1 MIDLPEEI
9 YERIEINGETY
20 IVVQVLPGHLAICV
34 RAIDVGG
41 GADTVALCLMKIP
54 E

>member
-9 YERIEINGETY
+9 YERIDINGDIY

-34 RAIDVGG
+34 REIDVSG
-41 GADTVALCLMKIP
+41 GADTVALCLMKLP